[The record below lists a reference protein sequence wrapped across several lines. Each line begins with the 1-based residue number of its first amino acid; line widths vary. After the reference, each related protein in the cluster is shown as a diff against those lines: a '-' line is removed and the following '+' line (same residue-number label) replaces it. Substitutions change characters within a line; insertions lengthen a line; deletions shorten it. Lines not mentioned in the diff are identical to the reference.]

1 MGSIDHNEHRDN
13 VVRPFSFFR
22 AGNVAKR
29 ESARPILEFEGVS
42 KYFERDNPILRNLT
56 LSVER
61 GEFVFI
67 TGPSGSGKSTLLK
80 LVYHELGAEEG
91 HIYFSG
97 RDVSKLTPSSISY
110 LRRNIGVVFQDFR
123 IIGHWSAADNVSLP
137 MEILDMSPRI
147 VRARVSE
154 ALQRVG
160 LEGRGADL
168 ACTLSGG
175 EQQRLAVARA
185 IVTEP
190 ALVLADEPTGNLDP
204 HLALDILTLFE
215 EINAAGITV
224 IFATHDHSLLEARPH
239 RLVVLEDGKITEA
252 RHGLR
257 SYHSDIQ
264 ALTG

>member
-1 MGSIDHNEHRDN
+1 MHTTNENRDN

-22 AGNVAKR
+22 AGTSAKR
-29 ESARPILEFEGVS
+29 DTSRPILELEGVS
-42 KYFERDNPILRNLT
+42 KYFDRDKPILRGLDLT
-56 LSVER
+56 VER
-61 GEFVFI
+61 GEFAFI

-80 LVYHELGAEEG
+80 LIYHELTAEEG
-91 HIYFSG
+91 HIYFCG
-97 RDVSKLTPSSISY
+97 RDVGRLTAQSVAY

-123 IIGHWSAADNVSLP
+123 IIGHWTATDNVSLP
-137 MEILDMSPRI
+137 MEILDMPARVI
-147 VRARVSE
+147 RGRVSE

-160 LEGRGADL
+160 LEGRGSEL
-168 ACTLSGG
+168 AHTLSGG

-215 EINAAGITV
+215 EINASGITV

-239 RLVVLEDGKITEA
+239 RLIVLEDGKITEA